1 METPLDGDLG
11 VIRAVATAARR
22 GHHPRRPSNPPVRPA
37 GRGWRPQR
45 GNCGPRGRAGGCRA
59 AAVGDPQASRSARWR
74 STPRPL
80 RGQWGGGE
88 AAGGTRA
95 GALSKP
101 GSLDVTRWR
110 SSAGAYTVS
119 GGLLGFLGGLQ
130 RPREKQ
136 HEGGQLRRHVDVP
149 GAQGRGPGPQ
159 VTRGDAAPAGQ
170 RVRPPRGASRVA
182 KAPRGGPFGVP

>member
-110 SSAGAYTVS
+110 SSAGAYTV
-119 GGLLGFLGGLQ
+119 LGASWGSWGAFRDPVKSSMKGASCDVMWTCLG
-130 RPREKQ
+130 R
-136 HEGGQLRRHVDVP
+136 
-149 GAQGRGPGPQ
+149 
-159 VTRGDAAPAGQ
+159 RGDAPG
-170 RVRPPRGASRVA
+170 RR
-182 KAPRGGPFGVP
+182 